1 MTLYNPTNGT
11 YRTFET
17 EWEKAE
23 YLRANPE
30 ATETETKVELS

>member
-1 MTLYNPTNGT
+1 MTTYDPTTGT

-23 YLRANPE
+23 YLRENPE
-30 ATETETKVELS
+30 ATETLTTVELS